1 MLWGAIITLLNIAS
15 VIHSQNTTVPLDG
28 EITKNSIEIPAIP
41 AVPDI
46 SFGDTPAV
54 WAQSF
59 SINCNTP
66 KECNRD
72 AKRFLKRGFYISA
85 IGYSAKTFTI
95 GGKLKKRDHRRAM
108 EILTA
113 SNYDLAIKEYEQY
126 MLEFPEVE
134 YVNWSDA
141 KTTYYRMWR
150 KAQFNM
156 VNTLLQ
162 DHPELTFD
170 TQEPDTHSLG
180 ILATKLSSYREY
192 AAEDYYKAGLYWK
205 SIGQKN
211 KDKSA
216 YKRAAYAFRISNQ
229 YVSNYKDVI
238 AQFEKMKKL
247 ATVTVYLSGKY
258 YSSGQFGTLIDN
270 DVRAELLL
278 IPQFKRLEFIEIVST
293 KKADYHIKLVTNGL
307 ELVTRGK
314 TNHKRDFTKEVK
326 NKDGKVVTKN
336 ASIITY
342 TSGYTARAKINAE
355 VIEKRTNNIVYATT
369 SEASYDW
376 ITTWQKGSG
385 DTDIV
390 KSKYKRYLGKSPDRA
405 PNRKTLYD
413 RAIALNAKDLAYKLY
428 IGFFIGLASHQTH

>member
-1 MLWGAIITLLNIAS
+1 METYSIMRWGTIFMLFIACTS
-15 VIHSQNTTVPLDG
+15 YAQTNTVRLDG
-28 EITKNSIEIPAIP
+28 ETKTNTIEIPATP
-41 AVPDI
+41 TAPDI
-46 SFGDTPAV
+46 NFSDIPAV
-54 WAQSF
+54 WATSF
-59 SINCNTP
+59 NINCDSA
-66 KECNRD
+66 KDCNRN
-72 AKRFLKRGFYISA
+72 AKRFLKKGFYISA
-85 IGYSAKTFTI
+85 IGYSAKTFTF
-95 GGKLKKRDHRRAM
+95 GGKLKKRDQRRAM

-113 SNYDLAIKEYEQY
+113 SNYDLAVKEYEQY
-126 MLEFPEVE
+126 LLDFPEVE
-134 YVNWSDA
+134 YVNWKDA

-150 KAQFNM
+150 KAQFSM

-162 DHPELTFD
+162 DHPKVTFD

-180 ILATKLSSYREY
+180 ALVTKLSSYRAY
-192 AAEDYYKAGLYWK
+192 AAQDYYEAGLYWK

-216 YKRAAYAFRISNQ
+216 YKKAAYAFRISNQ
-229 YVSNYKDVI
+229 YVSNYKDAI

-247 ATVTVYLSGKY
+247 ATVTVYLSGRY

-293 KKADYHIKLVTNGL
+293 KKADYHIKLVTSGL

-314 TNHKRDFTKEVK
+314 TNDKRDFTKEVK

-355 VIEKRTNNIVYATT
+355 VIEKKTNNIVYATT

-413 RAIALNAKDLAYKLY
+413 RAVALNAKYSCLS
-428 IGFFIGLASHQTH
+428 G